1 MVSHTTHRRF
11 MKSPFELR
19 YDLLAL
25 ATEHLNTQY
34 QANVKFAQN
43 LIEQAI
49 AEGASEDKA
58 SKMYVLPKFPSIED
72 ILAEAKKFYTFVD
85 TAK

>member
-1 MVSHTTHRRF
+1 

-34 QANVKFAQN
+34 QANMKFAQN
-43 LIEQAI
+43 LVDQAI
-49 AEGASEDKA
+49 TSGASEAKA
-58 SKMYVLPKFPSIED
+58 LKLYVPPKFPSIED
-72 ILAEAKKFYTFVD
+72 ILVEAKKFYSFVD
-85 TAK
+85 KAE

>member
-1 MVSHTTHRRF
+1 

-34 QANVKFAQN
+34 QANMKFAQN
-43 LIEQAI
+43 LVDQAVASGTTE
-49 AEGASEDKA
+49 AEALKA
-58 SKMYVLPKFPSIED
+58 YVTPKFPSIED
-72 ILAEAKKFYTFVD
+72 ILAEAKKFYYFVD
-85 TAK
+85 KAE